1 MDYTISFDIF
11 WLIAYTVGT
20 LFGYI
25 VARTMP
31 RDDVIEATINYMIE
45 NNLVRWKRDENG
57 EIELLDVDSK

>member
-20 LFGYI
+20 LFGYF